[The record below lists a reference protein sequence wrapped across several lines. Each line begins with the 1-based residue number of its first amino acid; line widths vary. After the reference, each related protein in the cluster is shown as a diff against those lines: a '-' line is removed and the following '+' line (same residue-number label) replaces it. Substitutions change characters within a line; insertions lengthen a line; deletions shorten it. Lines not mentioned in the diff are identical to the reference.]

1 MQQIY
6 IRIYLF
12 PTNYT
17 SVLIYI
23 HYYFSDMFQLI
34 KIAIL
39 WETVYTKV
47 HLIMKHSVVNCA
59 R

>member
-6 IRIYLF
+6 IRIY
-12 PTNYT
+12 
-17 SVLIYI
+17 VYI
-23 HYYFSDMFQLI
+23 HYYSYEMFQLI

-47 HLIMKHSVVNCA
+47 HLIMKHIAVNCGW
-59 R
+59 